1 MDESRRISTRVLRLA
16 TKLLVAFVL
25 LVGPYAQAASTGG
38 QSAVPDHHAAMSM
51 DAGGPE
57 AAAHEHHPEAEA
69 ATDGEAGSGPI
80 KLADKCCDLFCMGV
94 ACIVPTYALASREP
108 VSVSHDVID
117 ANVAP
122 GEWVLPHRPPNA

>member
-38 QSAVPDHHAAMSM
+38 QSASPDHHAAMST

-57 AAAHEHHPEAEA
+57 AAAHEHHAEA
-69 ATDGEAGSGPI
+69 ATDGEAESGPI

-108 VSVSHDVID
+108 VIVSHDVID
-117 ANVAP
+117 ADVAP